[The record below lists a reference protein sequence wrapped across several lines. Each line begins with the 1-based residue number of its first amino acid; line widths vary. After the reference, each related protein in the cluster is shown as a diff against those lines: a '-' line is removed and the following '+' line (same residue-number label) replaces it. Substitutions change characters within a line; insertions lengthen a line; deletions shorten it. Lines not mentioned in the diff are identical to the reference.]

1 MNNMKK
7 SLQSAISTWV
17 TAAIVLTV
25 GILCIV
31 AQNADGDV
39 SGNAYDAISIVL
51 GVTLIVVSTLGL
63 VLNILVLK
71 RAANAITLANGIIL
85 ALGIYLV
92 VEKTAGFLL
101 YVLTDY
107 AAYVLAVVGA
117 LFVCDAI
124 LVLVFGLVK
133 KADVKTF
140 LVPVCVEAIIGAAAL
155 VLGVLA
161 LPSVNVIDKRL
172 TIFGIILIVYAL
184 FLVFVGVFTF
194 LGKSIRPE
202 KKDAIDAKAEET
214 KPEATEA
221 KEE

>member
-1 MNNMKK
+1 MKK
-7 SLQSAISTWV
+7 SLQSAITTWV

-31 AQNADGDV
+31 AQNADGNAA
-39 SGNAYDAISIVL
+39 GNAYDAISIVL

-71 RAANAITLANGIIL
+71 RAASAITLANGIIL

-92 VEKTAGFLL
+92 VEKTAAGLL
-101 YVLTDY
+101 YILTDY
-107 AAYVLAVVGA
+107 AAYVLTVVGA

-133 KADVKTF
+133 KADVKTI
-140 LVPVCVEAIIGAAAL
+140 LVPVCVEAIIGAVAL
-155 VLGVLA
+155 VLGILA

-184 FLVFVGVFTF
+184 FLVLVGVFTF
-194 LGKSIRPE
+194 LGKSVRPE
-202 KKDAIDAKAEET
+202 KKNDAIDAKAEDA

>member
-1 MNNMKK
+1 MKK
-7 SLQSAISTWV
+7 SLQSAITTWV

-31 AQNADGDV
+31 AQNADGNA
-39 SGNAYDAISIVL
+39 SGNAHDAISIVL

-71 RAANAITLANGIIL
+71 RAASAITLANGIIL

-92 VEKTAGFLL
+92 VEKTAAGLL
-101 YVLTDY
+101 YILTDY
-107 AAYVLAVVGA
+107 AAYVLTVVGA

-133 KADVKTF
+133 KADVKTI
-140 LVPVCVEAIIGAAAL
+140 LVPVCVEAIIGAVAL
-155 VLGVLA
+155 VLGILA

-184 FLVFVGVFTF
+184 FLVLVGVFTF
-194 LGKSIRPE
+194 LGKSVRPE
-202 KKDAIDAKAEET
+202 KKNDAIDAKTEDA

>member
-1 MNNMKK
+1 MKK
-7 SLQSAISTWV
+7 SLQSAITTWV

-31 AQNADGDV
+31 AQNADGNAS
-39 SGNAYDAISIVL
+39 SGAQDAISIVL

-71 RAANAITLANGIIL
+71 RAASAITLANGIIL

-92 VEKTAGFLL
+92 VEKTAAGLL
-101 YVLTDY
+101 YILTDY
-107 AAYVLAVVGA
+107 AAYVLTVVGA

-133 KADVKTF
+133 KADVKTI
-140 LVPVCVEAIIGAAAL
+140 LVPVCVEAIIGAVAL
-155 VLGVLA
+155 VLGILA

-184 FLVFVGVFTF
+184 FLVLVGVFTF
-194 LGKSIRPE
+194 LGKSVRPE
-202 KKDAIDAKAEET
+202 KKNDAIDAKTEDA

>member
-1 MNNMKK
+1 MKK
-7 SLQSAISTWV
+7 SLQSAITTWV

-31 AQNADGDV
+31 AQNADGNAA
-39 SGNAYDAISIVL
+39 GNAYDAISIVL

-71 RAANAITLANGIIL
+71 RAASAITLANGIIL

-92 VEKTAGFLL
+92 VEKTAAGLL
-101 YVLTDY
+101 YILTDY
-107 AAYVLAVVGA
+107 AAYVLTVVGA

-133 KADVKTF
+133 KADVKTI
-140 LVPVCVEAIIGAAAL
+140 LVPVCVEAIIGAVAL
-155 VLGVLA
+155 VLGILA

-184 FLVFVGVFTF
+184 FLVLVGVFTF
-194 LGKSIRPE
+194 LGKSVRPE
-202 KKDAIDAKAEET
+202 KKNDAIDAKAEDA
-214 KPEATEA
+214 KPEDTEA

>member
-1 MNNMKK
+1 MKK
-7 SLQSAISTWV
+7 SLQSAITTWV

-31 AQNADGDV
+31 AQNADGNAA
-39 SGNAYDAISIVL
+39 GNAYDAISIVL

-71 RAANAITLANGIIL
+71 RAASVITLANGIIL

-92 VEKTAGFLL
+92 VEKTAAGLL
-101 YVLTDY
+101 YILTDY
-107 AAYVLAVVGA
+107 AAYVLTVVGA

-133 KADVKTF
+133 KADVKTI
-140 LVPVCVEAIIGAAAL
+140 LVPVCVEAIIGAVAL
-155 VLGVLA
+155 VLGILA

-184 FLVFVGVFTF
+184 FLVLVGVFTF
-194 LGKSIRPE
+194 LGKSVRPE
-202 KKDAIDAKAEET
+202 KKNDAIDAKTEDA

>member
-1 MNNMKK
+1 MKK
-7 SLQSAISTWV
+7 SLQSAITTWV

-31 AQNADGDV
+31 AQNADGNAA
-39 SGNAYDAISIVL
+39 GNAYDAISIVL

-71 RAANAITLANGIIL
+71 RAASAITLANGIIL

-92 VEKTAGFLL
+92 VEKTAAGLL
-101 YVLTDY
+101 YILTDY
-107 AAYVLAVVGA
+107 AAYVLTVVGA

-133 KADVKTF
+133 KADVKTI
-140 LVPVCVEAIIGAAAL
+140 LVPVCVEAIIGAVAL
-155 VLGVLA
+155 VLGILA

-184 FLVFVGVFTF
+184 FLVLVGVFTF
-194 LGKSIRPE
+194 LGKSVRPE
-202 KKDAIDAKAEET
+202 KKNDAIDAKTEDA

>member
-1 MNNMKK
+1 MKK
-7 SLQSAISTWV
+7 SLQSAITTWV

-31 AQNADGDV
+31 AQNADGNAS
-39 SGNAYDAISIVL
+39 SGAQDAISIVL

-71 RAANAITLANGIIL
+71 RAASAITLANGIIL

-92 VEKTAGFLL
+92 VEKTAAGLL
-101 YVLTDY
+101 YILTNY
-107 AAYVLAVVGA
+107 AAYVLTVVGA

-133 KADVKTF
+133 KADVKTI
-140 LVPVCVEAIIGAAAL
+140 LVPVCVEAIIGAVAL
-155 VLGVLA
+155 VLGILA

-184 FLVFVGVFTF
+184 FLVLVGVFTF
-194 LGKSIRPE
+194 LGKSVRPE
-202 KKDAIDAKAEET
+202 KKNDAIDAKTEDA

>member
-1 MNNMKK
+1 MCLSRYVERN
-7 SLQSAISTWV
+7 V
-17 TAAIVLTV
+17 RF
-25 GILCIV
+25 LCIV
-31 AQNADGDV
+31 AQNADGNAA
-39 SGNAYDAISIVL
+39 GNAYDAISIVL

-71 RAANAITLANGIIL
+71 RAASAITLANGIIL

-92 VEKTAGFLL
+92 VEKTAAGLL
-101 YVLTDY
+101 YILTDY
-107 AAYVLAVVGA
+107 AAYVLTVVGA

-133 KADVKTF
+133 KADVKTI
-140 LVPVCVEAIIGAAAL
+140 LVPVCVEAIIGAVAL
-155 VLGVLA
+155 VLGILA

-184 FLVFVGVFTF
+184 FLVLVGVFTF
-194 LGKSIRPE
+194 LGKSVRPE
-202 KKDAIDAKAEET
+202 KKNDAIDAKTEDA

>member
-1 MNNMKK
+1 MKK
-7 SLQSAISTWV
+7 SLQSAITTWV

-31 AQNADGDV
+31 AQNADGNAA
-39 SGNAYDAISIVL
+39 GNAYDAISIVL

-71 RAANAITLANGIIL
+71 RAASAITLANGIIL

-92 VEKTAGFLL
+92 VEKTAAGLL
-101 YVLTDY
+101 YILTDY
-107 AAYVLAVVGA
+107 AAYVLTVVGA

-133 KADVKTF
+133 KADVKTI
-140 LVPVCVEAIIGAAAL
+140 LVPVCVEAIIGAVAL
-155 VLGVLA
+155 VLGILA

-184 FLVFVGVFTF
+184 FLVLVGVFTF
-194 LGKSIRPE
+194 LGKSVRPE
-202 KKDAIDAKAEET
+202 KNDAIDAKTEDA

>member
-1 MNNMKK
+1 MKK
-7 SLQSAISTWV
+7 SLQSAITTWV

-31 AQNADGDV
+31 AQNADGNAA
-39 SGNAYDAISIVL
+39 GNAYDAISIVL

-71 RAANAITLANGIIL
+71 RAASAITLANGIIL

-92 VEKTAGFLL
+92 VEKTAAGLL
-101 YVLTDY
+101 YILTDY
-107 AAYVLAVVGA
+107 AAYVLTVVGA

-133 KADVKTF
+133 KADVKTI
-140 LVPVCVEAIIGAAAL
+140 LVPVCVEAIIGTVAL
-155 VLGVLA
+155 VLGILA

-184 FLVFVGVFTF
+184 FLVLVGVFTF
-194 LGKSIRPE
+194 LGKSVRPE
-202 KKDAIDAKAEET
+202 KKNDAIDAKAEDA

>member
-1 MNNMKK
+1 MKK
-7 SLQSAISTWV
+7 SLQSAITTWV

-31 AQNADGDV
+31 AQNADGNAA
-39 SGNAYDAISIVL
+39 GNAYDAISIVL

-71 RAANAITLANGIIL
+71 RAASAITLANGIIL

-92 VEKTAGFLL
+92 VEKTAAGLL
-101 YVLTDY
+101 YILTDY
-107 AAYVLAVVGA
+107 AAYVLTVVGA

-133 KADVKTF
+133 KADVKTI
-140 LVPVCVEAIIGAAAL
+140 LVPVCVEAIIGAVAL
-155 VLGVLA
+155 VLGILA

-194 LGKSIRPE
+194 LGKSVRPE
-202 KKDAIDAKAEET
+202 KKDTIDAKTEEA
-214 KPEATEA
+214 KPESTEA

>member
-1 MNNMKK
+1 MKK
-7 SLQSAISTWV
+7 SLQSAITTWV

-31 AQNADGDV
+31 AQNADGNAA
-39 SGNAYDAISIVL
+39 GNAYDAISIVL

-71 RAANAITLANGIIL
+71 RAASAITLANGIIL

-92 VEKTAGFLL
+92 VEKTAAGLL
-101 YVLTDY
+101 YILTDY
-107 AAYVLAVVGA
+107 AAYVLTVVGA

-133 KADVKTF
+133 KADVKTI
-140 LVPVCVEAIIGAAAL
+140 LVPVCVEAIIGAVAL
-155 VLGVLA
+155 VLGILA

-184 FLVFVGVFTF
+184 FLVLVGVFTF
-194 LGKSIRPE
+194 LGKSVRPE
-202 KKDAIDAKAEET
+202 KKNDAIDAKAEDA
-214 KPEATEA
+214 KSEATEA

>member
-1 MNNMKK
+1 MKK
-7 SLQSAISTWV
+7 SLQSAITTWV

-31 AQNADGDV
+31 AQNADGNAA
-39 SGNAYDAISIVL
+39 GNAYDAISIVL

-71 RAANAITLANGIIL
+71 RAASAITLANGIIL

-92 VEKTAGFLL
+92 VEKTAAGLL
-101 YVLTDY
+101 YILTDY
-107 AAYVLAVVGA
+107 AAYVLTVVGA

-133 KADVKTF
+133 KADVKTI
-140 LVPVCVEAIIGAAAL
+140 LVPVCVEAIIGAVAL
-155 VLGVLA
+155 VLGILA

-184 FLVFVGVFTF
+184 FLVLVGVFTF
-194 LGKSIRPE
+194 LGKSVRPE
-202 KKDAIDAKAEET
+202 KKNDAIDAKTEEA

>member
-1 MNNMKK
+1 MKK
-7 SLQSAISTWV
+7 SLQSAITTWV

-31 AQNADGDV
+31 AQNADGNAA
-39 SGNAYDAISIVL
+39 GNAYDAISIVL

-71 RAANAITLANGIIL
+71 RAASAITLANGIIL

-92 VEKTAGFLL
+92 VEKTAAGLL
-101 YVLTDY
+101 YILTNY
-107 AAYVLAVVGA
+107 AAYVLTVVGA

-133 KADVKTF
+133 KADVKTI
-140 LVPVCVEAIIGAAAL
+140 LVPVCVEAIIGAVAL
-155 VLGVLA
+155 VLGILA

-184 FLVFVGVFTF
+184 FLVLVGVFTF
-194 LGKSIRPE
+194 LGKSVRPE
-202 KKDAIDAKAEET
+202 KKNDAIDAKTEDA